1 MKNKILKYISLV
13 VFSGLLLTSC
23 ETKKNESTNKEK
35 SETSVVKKQNWT
47 TEAEQAFKENSNGFL
62 IAHSVENPEKYTDCL
77 LKTVMD
83 KYPNPDDALELGQNE
98 LSVLFEKSACIND
111 LVLVK
116 IISAWNKE
124 TEQMFLENC
133 MSSSQKNTM
142 TADEAKTYCD
152 CALAKTKKIIPNPQ
166 YLIALTDE
174 EYNSILK
181 DCK

>member
-23 ETKKNESTNKEK
+23 ENKKKDTVNQEVLKTATEK
-35 SETSVVKKQNWT
+35 THNWT
-47 TEAEQAFKENSNGFL
+47 ENDKLAFQKNSNGFL
-62 IAHSVENPEKYTDCL
+62 IAHSVENPEKYTNCL
-77 LKTVMD
+77 LKTVMN
-83 KYPNPDDALELGQNE
+83 KYPNPDDALELDQNE
-98 LSVLFEKSACIND
+98 LSVLFEKSTCIND

-116 IISAWNKE
+116 IISAWNEE
-124 TEQMFLENC
+124 TEQMFLKNC
-133 MSSSQKNTM
+133 ISSAQKNTM
-142 TADEAKTYCD
+142 TTDEAKTYCD